1 MRILILSVDC
11 LRCNGAN
18 SRIIIE
24 TRSSDHHLGIRRFI
38 AITFHFLFFLFFLP
52 LPPSLSPS
60 FQERCVVTRRIIS
73 SFAVIATMSKRFCQT
88 VRGRR
93 NGDNLTLGFHDRA
106 SSVVAQSSAFCIADL
121 FAPPLTYTLIK

>member
-11 LRCNGAN
+11 LRYNGAN

-52 LPPSLSPS
+52 LPPLSLSTS

-73 SFAVIATMSKRFCQT
+73 RFAVIATMSKRFCQT
-88 VRGRR
+88 VCGRR

-106 SSVVAQSSAFCIADL
+106 SSVVAQSSAFCIDDL
-121 FAPPLTYTLIK
+121 FAPPLTYHR

>member
-52 LPPSLSPS
+52 LPPPLSPS

-73 SFAVIATMSKRFCQT
+73 RFAVIATMSKRFCQT

-93 NGDNLTLGFHDRA
+93 NGDNLTLGFRDRA
-106 SSVVAQSSAFCIADL
+106 SSVVAQSSAFCIDDL

>member
-60 FQERCVVTRRIIS
+60 FQERCVVTQRIIS

-106 SSVVAQSSAFCIADL
+106 SSVVAQSSAFCIDDL

>member
-52 LPPSLSPS
+52 LPPPLSPS
-60 FQERCVVTRRIIS
+60 FQERCVVTRHIIS

>member
-52 LPPSLSPS
+52 LPPPLSPS

-106 SSVVAQSSAFCIADL
+106 SSVVAQSSAFCIDDL

>member
-11 LRCNGAN
+11 LRYNGAN

-73 SFAVIATMSKRFCQT
+73 RFAVIATMSKRFCQT
-88 VRGRR
+88 VCGRR

-106 SSVVAQSSAFCIADL
+106 SSVVAQSSAFCIDDL

>member
-11 LRCNGAN
+11 SRYNGAN

-73 SFAVIATMSKRFCQT
+73 RFAVIATMSKRFCQT
-88 VRGRR
+88 VCGRR

>member
-11 LRCNGAN
+11 LRYNGAN

-73 SFAVIATMSKRFCQT
+73 RFAVIATMSKRFCQT
-88 VRGRR
+88 VCGRR

-106 SSVVAQSSAFCIADL
+106 SSVVAQSSAFCIDDL
-121 FAPPLTYTLIK
+121 FAPPLTYHR

>member
-11 LRCNGAN
+11 LRYNGAN

-52 LPPSLSPS
+52 LPPLSLSPS

-73 SFAVIATMSKRFCQT
+73 RFAVIATMSKRFCQT
-88 VRGRR
+88 VCGRR

-106 SSVVAQSSAFCIADL
+106 SSVVAQSSAFCIDDL
-121 FAPPLTYTLIK
+121 FAPPLTYHR

>member
-52 LPPSLSPS
+52 LPPPLSPS

-73 SFAVIATMSKRFCQT
+73 RFAVIATMSKRFCQT

-93 NGDNLTLGFHDRA
+93 NGDNLTLGFRDRA
-106 SSVVAQSSAFCIADL
+106 SSVVAQSSAFCDL
-121 FAPPLTYTLIK
+121 FAPPLTYTLLNN